1 MIETINIKA
10 LANPLTEKQFE
21 QLCAHNR
28 DIKFEMT
35 SQGELIIMSPTGSE
49 SGRQNG
55 DLFGQIWYWNRQN
68 KLGVVFDSS
77 TGFTLSNN
85 AKRSPDVSWIKISRW
100 NNLTQKQRR
109 GFAPISPDFALE
121 LLSPNDRLQDVQQ
134 KMEEYLECGVKLG
147 WLIYPNEKRVE
158 IYRLGKDIEVLDSP
172 QSLFGED
179 LMPGLVVDL
188 DEILKN

>member
-85 AKRSPDVSWIKISRW
+85 AKRSPDVSWVKISRW

-109 GFAPISPDFALE
+109 GFAPITPDFALE

-147 WLIYPNEKRVE
+147 WLIYPDEKRVE
-158 IYRLGKDIEVLDSP
+158 IYRLGKDVEVLDSP
-172 QSLFGED
+172 QSLFGEN
-179 LMPGLVVDL
+179 LMPELVVDL